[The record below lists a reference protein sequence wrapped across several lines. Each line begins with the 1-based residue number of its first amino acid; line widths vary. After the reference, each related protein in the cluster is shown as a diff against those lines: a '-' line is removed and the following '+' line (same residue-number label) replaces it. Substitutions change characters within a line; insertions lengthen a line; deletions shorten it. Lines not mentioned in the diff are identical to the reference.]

1 MYYAAPV
8 FDAGY
13 GTWQYV
19 FLMKAGAD
27 MDESRRVRLTKKMI
41 KEALIALMGEKESAR
56 ITVKELCEKADVNR
70 STFYAYY
77 RDTAAVI
84 KEIEE
89 DILMQLPDLG
99 SADTEEFNFKI
110 FSLFEYIRVNSRVFY
125 VMMFNS
131 SSSQFCKKLMDAIL
145 QKYEGLTTIKD
156 ERVSRMSYIF
166 CVNGIAGLVKDWI
179 ESGFCLDTVN
189 FTKIAMGLALRSI
202 SLETEF
208 HF

>member
-1 MYYAAPV
+1 
-8 FDAGY
+8 
-13 GTWQYV
+13 
-19 FLMKAGAD
+19 
-27 MDESRRVRLTKKMI
+27 MDENRRVKLTKKMI
-41 KEALIALMGEKESAR
+41 KEALTALMCEKGFAKIS
-56 ITVKELCEKADVNR
+56 VKELCEKADVNR

-77 RDTAAVI
+77 RDTSAVI
-84 KEIEE
+84 RDMEE

-99 SADTEEFNFKI
+99 STDLEEFNSKI

-145 QKYEGLTTIKD
+145 QKYEGLSTIKD

-166 CVNGIAGLVKDWI
+166 CANGIVGLVKDWI
-179 ESGFCLDTVN
+179 ESGFCLDTGN
-189 FTKIAMGLALRSI
+189 FTKIAMGLALRST

>member
-1 MYYAAPV
+1 MK
-8 FDAGY
+8 
-13 GTWQYV
+13 YV
-19 FLMKAGAD
+19 FFMKVGAD
-27 MDESRRVRLTKKMI
+27 MDENRRVKLTKKMI
-41 KEALIALMGEKESAR
+41 KEALTALMCEKGFAKIS
-56 ITVKELCEKADVNR
+56 VKELCEKADVNR

-77 RDTAAVI
+77 RDISSVI
-84 KEIEE
+84 RDMEE

-99 SADTEEFNFKI
+99 STDLEEFNSKI

-145 QKYEGLTTIKD
+145 QKYEGLSTIKD

-166 CVNGIAGLVKDWI
+166 CANGIVGLVKDWI
-179 ESGFCLDTVN
+179 ESGFCLDTGN
-189 FTKIAMGLALRSI
+189 FTKIAMGLALRST

>member
-1 MYYAAPV
+1 MKQRCFV
-8 FDAGY
+8 SDQTHGNMF
-13 GTWQYV
+13 
-19 FLMKAGAD
+19 FKKAGVD
-27 MDESRRVRLTKKMI
+27 MDESRRVKLTKKMI
-41 KEALIALMGEKESAR
+41 KEALAALMCEKEFAR

-77 RDTAAVI
+77 SDTAAVI

-99 SADTEEFNFKI
+99 SADIEESNSKI
-110 FSLFEYIRVNSRVFY
+110 FALFEYIRVNSRIFY
-125 VMMFNS
+125 AMMFNS
-131 SSSQFCKKLMDAIL
+131 GSSRFCKKLTDAIL
-145 QKYEGLTTIKD
+145 QKCEKLSAIED

-166 CVNGIAGLVKDWI
+166 CSNGIVGLVRDWI
-179 ESGFCLDTVN
+179 ESGFCLDTGN
-189 FTKIAMGLALRSI
+189 FTKIAMGLVLRST

>member
-1 MYYAAPV
+1 
-8 FDAGY
+8 
-13 GTWQYV
+13 
-19 FLMKAGAD
+19 
-27 MDESRRVRLTKKMI
+27 MDENRRVKLTKKMI
-41 KEALIALMGEKESAR
+41 KEALTALMCEKGFAKIS
-56 ITVKELCEKADVNR
+56 VKELCEKADVNR

-77 RDTAAVI
+77 RDISSVI
-84 KEIEE
+84 RDMEE

-99 SADTEEFNFKI
+99 STDLEEFNSKI

-145 QKYEGLTTIKD
+145 QKYEGLSTIKD

-166 CVNGIAGLVKDWI
+166 CANGIVGLVKDWI
-179 ESGFCLDTVN
+179 ESGFCLDTGN
-189 FTKIAMGLALRSI
+189 FTKIAMGLALRST